1 MRPAPGSR
9 AQRLQLASS
18 TVQRLL
24 EQSSTF
30 PDVFPPFHL
39 LLTPSPA
46 RTHPRPLLW
55 RHSALFGSC
64 PQSWENSGTWSVR
77 SSRPGGRM
85 HSPPTR
91 RALPHCCQ
99 PRGQSRP
106 LPLQPEAHG
115 LPTVR
120 GSVTPLLSRAKPR
133 PRPQA
138 PGTGCAYSTARR
150 RLGVLH
156 TPHASRTQQAA
167 SDRIRTQKATR
178 APHRPASW
186 DGGRTR
192 REARGPRP
200 TPTPPAVRM
209 SQILT
214 GSLLQVALL
223 RVWGTGPACRAPT
236 NRQHPWFPSDPHQ
249 C

>member
-18 TVQRLL
+18 IVQRLL

-64 PQSWENSGTWSVR
+64 PQSWENSSTWSVR

-91 RALPHCCQ
+91 RAPPHCCQ

-115 LPTVR
+115 LPAVR
-120 GSVTPLLSRAKPR
+120 GSITPLLSRAKPR

-138 PGTGCAYSTARR
+138 PGPRPQARGVPTARP
-150 RLGVLH
+150 GGAWASCTPH
-156 TPHASRTQQAA
+156 TPAGLSRLLVTE
-167 SDRIRTQKATR
+167 SGHRK
-178 APHRPASW
+178 PHGPLTSLPA
-186 DGGRTR
+186 GTEGAQGAR
-192 REARGPRP
+192 REAHAPRP
-200 TPTPPAVRM
+200 P
-209 SQILT
+209 
-214 GSLLQVALL
+214 L
-223 RVWGTGPACRAPT
+223 RLSECPKY
-236 NRQHPWFPSDPHQ
+236 
-249 C
+249 